1 MMKKVLIVDD
11 SLLVRNT
18 LKRFFGT
25 LKNSKPVLLTA
36 DDGQAALQLFEAEQ
50 PDYLIIDLVM
60 PVLDGLGVLQ
70 ELQHREHTCHITVLS
85 SNIQQP
91 MKEKCRRLGA
101 TLFIEKPVTA
111 EKFNNYIHQ
120 TLMA

>member
-1 MMKKVLIVDD
+1 MKKVLIVDD

-25 LKNSKPVLLTA
+25 IKEPRPFLLTA
-36 DDGQAALQLFEAEQ
+36 GDGRAALQLFEAER

-60 PVLDGLGVLQ
+60 PVLDGLGVLK
-70 ELQHREHTCHITVLS
+70 ELQQREHGCHITVLS

-91 MKEKCRRLGA
+91 IKEKCRHLGA
-101 TLFIEKPVTA
+101 TLFIEKPVTT
-111 EKFNNYIHQ
+111 EKFNHYLQQ